1 MWSNSVAKTLISS
14 SNFGVLQVLL
24 PLLVGVEVVLSSLLV
39 SGHVLIGRTLSLAG
53 ELVLN
58 CNRTKS
64 KPELTIF
71 YDTTSSWPD
80 LALALAPALAW
91 TGPLASESAGSL
103 LSFSSLSRSLPFLH
117 SSSVEFCL
125 FIQPR
130 TAFRADMSDARQ
142 GDTVV
147 VRKSSQ
153 STAKETEQLR
163 LLLLLLLSLFLLLL
177 LLFRLLLHANCPW
190 QLATTQR
197 VDASCCCCWLLLVGC
212 CSLLADQH

>member
-1 MWSNSVAKTLISS
+1 MAKKQLLIALFNCGIENLSNLIVICEIGLQLLMWSNSVAKTLVSS
-14 SNFGVLQVLL
+14 SNLGVLQVSL

-80 LALALAPALAW
+80 LALAPALSW

-125 FIQPR
+125 FI
-130 TAFRADMSDARQ
+130 
-142 GDTVV
+142 
-147 VRKSSQ
+147 
-153 STAKETEQLR
+153 
-163 LLLLLLLSLFLLLL
+163 
-177 LLFRLLLHANCPW
+177 
-190 QLATTQR
+190 
-197 VDASCCCCWLLLVGC
+197 
-212 CSLLADQH
+212 

>member
-1 MWSNSVAKTLISS
+1 MAKKQLLIALFNCGIENLSNLIVICEIGLQLLMWSNSVAKTLISS

-71 YDTTSSWPD
+71 YETTSSWPD
-80 LALALAPALAW
+80 LALALAW

-103 LSFSSLSRSLPFLH
+103 LSFSFLSPF
-117 SSSVEFCL
+117 
-125 FIQPR
+125 
-130 TAFRADMSDARQ
+130 
-142 GDTVV
+142 
-147 VRKSSQ
+147 
-153 STAKETEQLR
+153 
-163 LLLLLLLSLFLLLL
+163 SLFFL
-177 LLFRLLLHANCPW
+177 C
-190 QLATTQR
+190 
-197 VDASCCCCWLLLVGC
+197 
-212 CSLLADQH
+212 

>member
-1 MWSNSVAKTLISS
+1 MAKKQLLIALFNCGIENLSNLIVICEIGLQLLMWSNSVAKTLISS

-80 LALALAPALAW
+80 LALAPALAW

-125 FIQPR
+125 FI
-130 TAFRADMSDARQ
+130 
-142 GDTVV
+142 
-147 VRKSSQ
+147 
-153 STAKETEQLR
+153 
-163 LLLLLLLSLFLLLL
+163 
-177 LLFRLLLHANCPW
+177 
-190 QLATTQR
+190 
-197 VDASCCCCWLLLVGC
+197 
-212 CSLLADQH
+212 